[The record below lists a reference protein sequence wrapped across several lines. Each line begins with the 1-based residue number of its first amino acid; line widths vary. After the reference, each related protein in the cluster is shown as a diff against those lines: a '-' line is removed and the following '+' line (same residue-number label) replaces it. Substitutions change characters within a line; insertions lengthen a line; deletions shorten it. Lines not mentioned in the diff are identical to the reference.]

1 MTLILL
7 ILAIKEVLFLGHC
20 TKCEKPGGNTI
31 VSPENANVPSENGL
45 YRPEMQKTIRKWHRT
60 IRECKKPDGNAT

>member
-20 TKCEKPGGNTI
+20 TKCEKPGGNAI
-31 VSPENANVPSENGL
+31 VLPGNGIVPSGNAKNH
-45 YRPEMQKTIRKWHRT
+45 PEMASYH
-60 IRECKKPDGNAT
+60 PGM

>member
-1 MTLILL
+1 MNYRTQVTLILL

-45 YRPEMQKTIRKWHRT
+45 YRPEMPLYCLKM
-60 IRECKKPDGNAT
+60 